1 MKTVDKFSYLNS
13 ADPGV
18 IEGLYIAYLKDPTSV
33 EESWRK
39 FFDGFEFSLK
49 HYRLKKGDS
58 TQLPSEFR
66 VLNLINQYR
75 QRGHLFTATNPVRA
89 RRSYTPTLD
98 IENFGLSQADLDKEF
113 MAGEE
118 VGIGRTTLRNII
130 AFLRDT
136 YCRSVG
142 VEYAYIR
149 APEVIGWLRN
159 KMESSGNTYA
169 FRNEDRQYILHNLAR
184 AVLFEHFIRKKFPGQ
199 KSFSLEGAETLI
211 PALDAI
217 IEKGADLGTKEFV
230 IGMPHRGRLNVLANI
245 LKKSYE
251 AIFSEFEGKEYDDET
266 LLGDVKYHLGWTS
279 ARKTTRGHDVTLTL
293 SPNPSH
299 LEAVGPVVEGI
310 ARARI
315 DHLYGGDFSRVTPI
329 LIHGDASIAGQGV
342 VYELVQMSGLKGYRT
357 GGTIH
362 LVVNNQIGFTTNYLD
377 ARTSIYCTDVA
388 KVVQSPVFHVNG
400 DDVEAVVYTILLGME
415 FRDVFGKDVFID
427 LLCYRKYGHNEGDE
441 PRFTQPIL
449 YKIIEKHPNPYEIY
463 RDKLLGGG
471 FITEKDASDLERK
484 LTDRFESSL
493 SRAKSI
499 EKVSITSF
507 LEETWKGLE
516 KASADDLLS
525 SPDTGVEKSILEE
538 IGINITGL
546 PEGMIFFTKM
556 RRLQEAR
563 RDMIVKTG
571 VVDWAMAE
579 LLAYGSLIREGI
591 HVRIS
596 GQDSERGTFSHRHA
610 VLKVEDSEEDYVPLG
625 LLRQQRAGFEI
636 HNSPLSEYAVL
647 GFEYGYSLS
656 TPHALTVWEAQFGDF
671 SNAAQVIFD
680 QFLCC
685 AEEKWNVADGL
696 VVYLPHGFEG
706 QGPEHSSA
714 RLERLLTLCAE
725 NNMQVAAPSTPAAF
739 FHLLRRQFARKFR
752 KPLIVLTP
760 KSLLR
765 NPRCTSSLDEL
776 ANGHFREI
784 LDDSDA
790 DPDQITRLV
799 FCSGKIYY
807 ELLEE
812 KEKMDDAHTAIIRIE
827 QPYPFPHRQLQ
838 ALLGKYHKAADLLWV
853 QEEPVNMGAWPFLRL
868 EAGNLSLRVVAR
880 PASGSPAT
888 GSSRFHLVQQRKIIE
903 KAFEECRCPLSRENC
918 RMQCIGNRWR
928 TFERKMRDLPD
939 DALASKTFTADNLLI

>member
-1 MKTVDKFSYLNS
+1 MKTVDKYSYLNS
-13 ADPGV
+13 ADPHV
-18 IEGLYIAYLKDPTSV
+18 IESLYAAYLKDPSSV
-33 EESWRK
+33 EESWRQ
-39 FFDGFEFSLK
+39 FFDGFEFSRK
-49 HYRLKKGDS
+49 QYRVKKGDPAR
-58 TQLPSEFR
+58 LPSEFR

-89 RRSYTPTLD
+89 RRSYTPTLG
-98 IENFGLSQADLDKEF
+98 IENFGLTQADLDTAF
-113 MAGEE
+113 QAGEE

-149 APEVIGWLRN
+149 TPEVVGWLRN
-159 KMESSGNTYA
+159 KMESTRNTYP
-169 FRNEDRQYILHNLAR
+169 FRKEDRQYILHNLAR

-217 IEKGADLGTKEFV
+217 IERGADLGTKEFV

-266 LLGDVKYHLGWTS
+266 LLGDVKYHLGWTT

-315 DHLYGGDFSRVTPI
+315 DHIYEGDFSRVTPI
-329 LIHGDASIAGQGV
+329 LIHGDASIAAQGV
-342 VYELVQMSGLKGYRT
+342 VYELVQMSGLKGYHT

-400 DDVEAVVYTILLGME
+400 DDAEAVVYTILLAME
-415 FRDVFGKDVFID
+415 FREVFGRDVFID

-441 PRFTQPIL
+441 PRFTQPVL

-463 RDKLLGGG
+463 RDRLLGEG
-471 FITEKDASDLERK
+471 FITEKQAADLEKK
-484 LTDRFESSL
+484 LGDGFEKSL

-499 EKVSITSF
+499 EKVSIASF
-507 LEETWKGLE
+507 LGETWKGLV
-516 KASADDLLS
+516 KASPDDFHS
-525 SPDTGVEKSILEE
+525 SPDTGVAKSILEE
-538 IGINITGL
+538 TGMRITGL
-546 PEGMIFFTKM
+546 PEGMNFFTKT
-556 RRLQEAR
+556 RKLQQAR

-571 VVDWAMAE
+571 RVDWAMAE
-579 LLAYGSLIREGI
+579 LLAYGTLMGEGV

-610 VLKVEDSEEDYVPLG
+610 VLKVEDSEEEYVPLG
-625 LLRQQRAGFEI
+625 LLRNQRAGFEI

-647 GFEYGYSLS
+647 GFEYGYSLA

-671 SNAAQVIFD
+671 SNTAQVIFD

-685 AEEKWNVADGL
+685 AEEKWNVTDGL

-725 NNMQVAAPSTPAAF
+725 NNLQVAAPSTPAAF

-752 KPLIVLTP
+752 KPLLVLTP

-776 ANGHFREI
+776 ASGRFNEI
-784 LDDSDA
+784 LDDDTA
-790 DPDQITRLV
+790 DPDKISRLV
-799 FCSGKIYY
+799 FCSGKISY
-807 ELLEE
+807 ELTEE
-812 KEKMDDAHTAIIRIE
+812 KEKLEGDRTAIVRIE
-827 QPYPFPHRQLQ
+827 QLYPFPLREVQ
-838 ALLGKYHKAADLLWV
+838 ALMEKYHGATDLLWV
-853 QEEPVNMGAWPFLRL
+853 QEEPVNMGAWPFLQL
-868 EAGNLSLRVVAR
+868 EARGLPLRVVAR

-888 GSSRFHLVQQRKIIE
+888 GSSKFHYIQQRKIIE

-918 RMQCIGNRWR
+918 RMLCIGNRWR
-928 TFERKMRDLPD
+928 TFERKVRELPGD
-939 DALASKTFTADNLLI
+939 TPDSKIYSADNLLT